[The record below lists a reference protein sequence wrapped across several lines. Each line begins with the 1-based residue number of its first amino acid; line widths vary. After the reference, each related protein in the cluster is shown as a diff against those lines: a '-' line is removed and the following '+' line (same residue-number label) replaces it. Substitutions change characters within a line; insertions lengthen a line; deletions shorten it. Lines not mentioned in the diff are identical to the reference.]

1 MAAGSFAEYR
11 SGQIGLGLEASF
23 SSSSGEGQSPDIVA
37 LRRDS
42 SSTTDEGM
50 SNLDDDSSDAHSLT
64 SRGDS
69 PETIGHETDPRR
81 VVGGGGEWSVTSSS
95 VGSATTTATAV
106 TSAHTS
112 SDSTRHKRTLSEE
125 DSSKAGQGQ
134 LLRKACDLC
143 TKVRPAPLSPRRH
156 TGSAKATA
164 AFVHIVARAVVFGV
178 WARTSRK
185 NVHPDEISPP
195 PPSCTLGV

>member
-11 SGQIGLGLEASF
+11 SGQTGLGLEASF
-23 SSSSGEGQSPDIVA
+23 SSSSGEGRSADIVG

-81 VVGGGGEWSVTSSS
+81 VVGGGREWSVTSSS
-95 VGSATTTATAV
+95 VGSATTTATPV

-125 DSSKAGQGQ
+125 ENSSKAGQGQ

-143 TKVRPAPLSPRRH
+143 TKVRPAPPSPRRH
-156 TGSAKATA
+156 TGSAKAIA
-164 AFVHIVARAVVFGV
+164 ALEHIVARTVVCGL

-185 NVHPDEISPP
+185 NVPR
-195 PPSCTLGV
+195 